1 MQMIEEALGNSILR
15 VETDDVDVMEEVRI
29 RSYQRVF
36 LY

>member
-1 MQMIEEALGNSILR
+1 MIEEALGKSILR

-29 RSYQRVF
+29 SSYQRVF